1 MWICGHGNR
10 KMLHVGFSLQ
20 TLRLFAPR
28 VLLSFGIQNTT
39 VLFSLENSAMSHRL
53 NRFFFN
59 AHEPYGSMKEPLFS
73 HHLCSYFGTSLCKV
87 KAQGAGCGP
96 CRCEGPEE
104 GEERG
109 VKTYSFMKLVFGEG
123 TATLMWASHRWRR
136 KKTECTA
143 EMESPRREA
152 AGTAQHT
159 TPLVTLSC
167 LHRFHAVQ
175 FRARRGGAWAVLTD
189 IRRLLASAINASN
202 GLPE

>member
-1 MWICGHGNR
+1 MPVVLYHTLLEWALESPFLKLQQNAMDLPAIGRVQPTGSLRPSVCIHVSAVCVIICKHPWCSLVTFTFLQLSIYDPIKFIRKHMWICGHGNR
-10 KMLHVGFSLQ
+10 KMLHVGFCLQ

-104 GEERG
+104 GE
-109 VKTYSFMKLVFGEG
+109 
-123 TATLMWASHRWRR
+123 
-136 KKTECTA
+136 
-143 EMESPRREA
+143 
-152 AGTAQHT
+152 
-159 TPLVTLSC
+159 
-167 LHRFHAVQ
+167 
-175 FRARRGGAWAVLTD
+175 
-189 IRRLLASAINASN
+189 
-202 GLPE
+202 